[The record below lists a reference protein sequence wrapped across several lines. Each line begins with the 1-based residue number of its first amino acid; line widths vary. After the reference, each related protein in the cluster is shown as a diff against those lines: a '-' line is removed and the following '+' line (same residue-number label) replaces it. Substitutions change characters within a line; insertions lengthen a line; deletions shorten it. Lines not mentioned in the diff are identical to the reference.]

1 VKETITFPPLES
13 LGVDSLS
20 SFENFSR
27 ENHEIIEHFY
37 KVNIA
42 VACIAEDNLRLGINP
57 GNLVKEFVQ
66 RNYLW

>member
-1 VKETITFPPLES
+1 MSTSIQLPSPEQFGLSDMNQFQDLSPEALE
-13 LGVDSLS
+13 
-20 SFENFSR
+20 
-27 ENHEIIEHFY
+27 ICEHFY

-42 VACIAEDNLRLGINP
+42 VACIAEDNLRLGMNP